1 MKINLYIVRHGQTSF
16 NFENKVQGWGDSF
29 LTPEGIEGVK
39 KLGNYW
45 KRTNKTFD
53 KIYSSD
59 SGRTLQTTRIIL
71 ETIEKDIGSIIPHPG
86 LREYNF
92 GYYEGLEEEL
102 LEKEMQEI
110 VGISFLSIIEQP
122 ELVID
127 SLAALDRKKKAGIT
141 NTWFSETAKEYTERI
156 VGTIDGIVAQAI
168 KDNSQDILI
177 VSHGMTI
184 SMMAALLSNG
194 HKATRRFGVANATC
208 TTITYQD
215 GKYQLVSIGEVK
227 E

>member
-71 ETIEKDIGSIIPHPG
+71 ETIEKDIVSIIPHPG

-127 SLAALDRKKKAGIT
+127 SLAALDRKKKVGIT
-141 NTWFSETAKEYTERI
+141 NTWFSETAKEYTKRI
-156 VGTIDGIVAQAI
+156 VDTIDEIVAQAI

-184 SMMAALLSNG
+184 NIMASLLSNG
-194 HKATRRFGVANATC
+194 HKSTRRFGVGNASC

-215 GKYQLVSIGEVK
+215 GKYQLVSIGEIK